1 MIWAIVLGC
10 LLAIMALG
18 QLRVHR
24 TEKIRL
30 RCVELATGYRHYSAA
45 DYTYIHSEKA
55 ENILARAEEFEKYV
69 RGIEPKKEKKPE

>member
-30 RCVELATGYRHYSAA
+30 KCVELATGHRAHSAHA
-45 DYTYIHSEKA
+45 YVHA
-55 ENILARAEEFEKYV
+55 ESNENVLVRAAEFEKYV
-69 RGIEPKKEKKPE
+69 RGIKPEEKPTP